1 MTDTGATLFREG
13 LLLLAVVGGPVFG
26 VLFFLGL
33 GLGVFQAATQ
43 VNDPAVGFLPRVVA
57 AVAVCGALGGWM
69 VEHLAEYLKAALVRM
84 AQGG

>member
-1 MTDTGATLFREG
+1 MTDAGAVLFREG
-13 LLLLAVVGGPVFG
+13 LVLLAVVGGPMFA

-57 AVAVCGALGGWM
+57 AFAVAAALGGWM
-69 VEHLAEYLKAALVRM
+69 VERLAGFLKLALERM